1 MSPHD
6 SPFCL
11 VQNMVSAPRQPLAS
25 GSFYSPSEYMGPL
38 CALRLLPELV
48 RHVSAP
54 LRFASPRTSDR
65 TSTLPL
71 PRPTHRPL
79 LFRRAL
85 RGSTPARYGTDLGN
99 VHPPQVHSSEA
110 QVTQDPRSTRQNVPQ
125 LRPRYPK
132 RLAARTMYRSCSR
145 TPPVVLVRPRPLTR
159 RRRFYES
166 RS

>member
-99 VHPPQVHSSEA
+99 VHPPPSPFVRGPSYAGPKKHSTERPSTAFQVSE
-110 QVTQDPRSTRQNVPQ
+110 TLGSTYHVPF
-125 LRPRYPK
+125 
-132 RLAARTMYRSCSR
+132 M
-145 TPPVVLVRPRPLTR
+145 
-159 RRRFYES
+159 
-166 RS
+166 